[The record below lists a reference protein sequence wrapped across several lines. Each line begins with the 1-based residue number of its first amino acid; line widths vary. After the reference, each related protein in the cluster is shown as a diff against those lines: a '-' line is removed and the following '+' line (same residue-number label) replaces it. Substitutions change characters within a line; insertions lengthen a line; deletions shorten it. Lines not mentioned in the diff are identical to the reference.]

1 MKKILF
7 LLSAAASITTMAQK
21 EITAE
26 MLQSFRDSYKS
37 IGADKALDNA
47 VAANDL
53 KAEPYVVDSLPNRVV
68 RAVLPGMHHNVCIRK
83 KNGRA
88 DYRAFCT

>member
-7 LLSAAASITTMAQK
+7 LLLAAVSITTMAQK

-53 KAEPYVVDSLPNRVV
+53 K
-68 RAVLPGMHHNVCIRK
+68 VLALNTESNVQFDTNFSNKINSK
-83 KNGRA
+83 GITNQKGSGR
-88 DYRAFCT
+88 C